1 MSHNRPHPIKESQR
15 RRYWRERRQLSHR
28 LDQTLAKCQTNEER
42 AAAVA
47 LWQIALVTLTTNQPG
62 L

>member
-1 MSHNRPHPIKESQR
+1 MSHHKPRCSKESQR
-15 RRYWRERRQLSHR
+15 RHYWKERRQLAHR
-28 LDQTLAKCQTNEER
+28 LDQTLAKCQTDEER